1 MVDRRFVAIIVL
13 ILTWVFFAYYTV
25 WILVTPLL
33 DDDIWMQDYF
43 PDRMYGIM
51 PTSLLAY
58 LILAYVFTFSGIA
71 LISADRNKSPL
82 ESDSPTSMGY
92 PANKDPLGMSTW
104 QWCRAAIIQ
113 NMLLLENIR
122 PAET

>member
-1 MVDRRFVAIIVL
+1 MVDKRFVAIIVL

-82 ESDSPTSMGY
+82 PSDSPT
-92 PANKDPLGMSTW
+92 
-104 QWCRAAIIQ
+104 Q
-113 NMLLLENIR
+113 
-122 PAET
+122 